1 MALAGVLNPSPF
13 GLSLS
18 KLCEPFDR
26 LRANGVGGL
35 VLACA
40 VLFNPAAHADI
51 WGYIDDKGVAHFAQ
65 ERVDDRY
72 EIFSRTGQKFDSQRQ
87 VTVPTA
93 PPKLIAFFEVSPRYK
108 QVKHL
113 LREAASE
120 HKIEYELLQALI
132 ATESGFDPLAVSPKG
147 AVGLMQIMPDTAQR
161 FGVVADAKTP
171 MSKQLS
177 DPRINIRAGARYLRY
192 LLTKY
197 PGQMELTLAAY
208 NAGEGAVQ
216 RAGNRVPNY
225 PETQGYVRT
234 VMQMLAVLKPPAVL
248 VEQRKTPARVR
259 MAFAGGAEGR
269 GNMPVFAPPP
279 PSIPIEFP

>member
-1 MALAGVLNPSPF
+1 MLARFVHLVRF
-13 GLSLS
+13 GL
-18 KLCEPFDR
+18 
-26 LRANGVGGL
+26 L
-35 VLACA
+35 VCA

-65 ERVDDRY
+65 ERLDERY
-72 EIFSRTGQKFDSQRQ
+72 EIFTRTGLNLETQRQ

-132 ATESGFDPLAVSPKG
+132 ATESGFDTFAVSPRG

-161 FGVVADAKTP
+161 FGVAADLKTP
-171 MSKQLS
+171 VNKQLT
-177 DPRINIRAGARYLRY
+177 DPRTNIRAGTRYLRY

-216 RAGNRVPNY
+216 RAGNRIPNIV
-225 PETQGYVRT
+225 ETQNYVRT
-234 VMQMLAVLKPPAVL
+234 VMQMFAVLKPPAVL
-248 VEQRKTPARVR
+248 IEQRKSPARVR
-259 MAFAGGAEGR
+259 LALDGAQGR
-269 GNMPVFAPPP
+269 GNMPSLSAFAPPA
-279 PSIPIEFP
+279 PIYTD

>member
-1 MALAGVLNPSPF
+1 MLERLVRF
-13 GLSLS
+13 GL
-18 KLCEPFDR
+18 
-26 LRANGVGGL
+26 L
-35 VLACA
+35 VCA
-40 VLFNPAAHADI
+40 VLFNPAAHADL

-65 ERVDDRY
+65 DRLDERY
-72 EIFSRTGQKFDSQRQ
+72 EIFSRTSQSLESQRQ
-87 VTVPTA
+87 VTVPKA

-161 FGVVADAKTP
+161 FGVVADVKTP
-171 MSKQLS
+171 LSKQLT
-177 DPRINIRAGARYLRY
+177 DPRTNIRAGARYLRY

-197 PGQMELTLAAY
+197 PGQMELSLAAY

-216 RAGNRVPNY
+216 RAGNRIPNIA
-225 PETQGYVRT
+225 ETQNYVRT
-234 VMQMLAVLKPPAVL
+234 VMQMFAVLKPPAVL
-248 VEQRKTPARVR
+248 VEQRKSPARVR
-259 MAFAGGAEGR
+259 MALDSGAQGR
-269 GNMPVFAPPP
+269 GNMPALSAFAPPA
-279 PSIPIEFP
+279 PIYTD

>member
-1 MALAGVLNPSPF
+1 MASAGVLNPSPF
-13 GLSLS
+13 GLA
-18 KLCEPFDR
+18 K
-26 LRANGVGGL
+26 LRANGFCIVVL
-35 VLACA
+35 VCA
-40 VLFNPAAHADI
+40 ALFNSAAHADI
-51 WGYIDDKGVAHFAQ
+51 WGYIDEKGVAHFAQ
-65 ERVDDRY
+65 EQLDERY
-72 EIFSRTGQKFDSQRQ
+72 EIFSRTGQSFDSKRQ

-120 HKIEYELLQALI
+120 HQIDYELLQALI

-161 FGVVADAKTP
+161 FGALADLKTP
-171 MSKQLS
+171 LAKQLT
-177 DPRINIRAGARYLRY
+177 DPRTNIRAGARFLRY
-192 LLTKY
+192 LLAKY

-225 PETQGYVRT
+225 PETQNYVRT
-234 VMQMLAVLKPPAVL
+234 VMQMVAVLKPPAVL
-248 VEQRKTPARVR
+248 VEQRKSPARVR
-259 MAFAGGAEGR
+259 VALAGGAQGR
-269 GNMPVFAPPP
+269 GNMPVFAPPAP
-279 PSIPIEFP
+279 VYTD

>member
-1 MALAGVLNPSPF
+1 MAERFVRVI
-13 GLSLS
+13 
-18 KLCEPFDR
+18 R
-26 LRANGVGGL
+26 LG

-40 VLFNPAAHADI
+40 ALFSQLAHSDI

-65 ERVDDRY
+65 ERLDERY
-72 EIFSRTGQKFDSQRQ
+72 EIFSRTGQNFESQRQ

-132 ATESGFDPLAVSPKG
+132 ATESGFDPLAVSPRG

-161 FGVVADAKTP
+161 FGVVADVKTP
-171 MSKQLS
+171 LAKQLT
-177 DPRINIRAGARYLRY
+177 DPRTNIRAGTRYLRY

-216 RAGNRVPNY
+216 RAGNRIPNF
-225 PETQGYVRT
+225 PETQSYVRT
-234 VMQMLAVLKPPAVL
+234 VMQMFAVLKPPAVL
-248 VEQRKTPARVR
+248 VEQRKSPARVR
-259 MAFAGGAEGR
+259 VAFSGGAEGR
-269 GNMPVFAPPP
+269 GNMPLFAPFVPP
-279 PSIPIEFP
+279 ALIYTD

>member
-1 MALAGVLNPSPF
+1 MLARFVHLVRF
-13 GLSLS
+13 SL
-18 KLCEPFDR
+18 
-26 LRANGVGGL
+26 
-35 VLACA
+35 LACA

-147 AVGLMQIMPDTAQR
+147 AVGLMQLMPDTAQR
-161 FGVVADAKTP
+161 FGVVADVKLTL
-171 MSKQLS
+171 SKQLT
-177 DPRINIRAGARYLRY
+177 DPRTNIRAGARYLSY
-192 LLTKY
+192 LLTKF

-225 PETQGYVRT
+225 PETQSYVRT
-234 VMQMLAVLKPPAVL
+234 VMQMFTVLKPPAVL
-248 VEQRKTPARVR
+248 VEQRKSPARVR
-259 MAFAGGAEGR
+259 MAFSGGAEGR
-269 GNMPVFAPPP
+269 GNMPAFAPAVPAE
-279 PSIPIEFP
+279 IIYTD

>member
-1 MALAGVLNPSPF
+1 MLARFVHLVRF
-13 GLSLS
+13 SL
-18 KLCEPFDR
+18 
-26 LRANGVGGL
+26 
-35 VLACA
+35 LACA

-51 WGYIDDKGVAHFAQ
+51 WGYIDEKGVAHFAQ

-132 ATESGFDPLAVSPKG
+132 ATESGFDPHAVSPKG

-161 FGVVADAKTP
+161 FGVMADVKTP
-171 MSKQLS
+171 VNKQLT
-177 DPRINIRAGARYLRY
+177 DPRTNIRAGTRYLSY
-192 LLTKY
+192 LITKY

-216 RAGNRVPNY
+216 RAGNRVPNF
-225 PETQGYVRT
+225 PETQNYVRT
-234 VMQMLAVLKPPAVL
+234 VMQMFAVLKPPAVL
-248 VEQRKTPARVR
+248 VEQRKQPARVR

-269 GNMPVFAPPP
+269 GNMPVFAPAVPAE
-279 PSIPIEFP
+279 IIYTD